1 MNGLINS
8 YCISSVCTQTMD
20 AGNWCGSQ
28 CSKKRND
35 ALSAPSNGPRFFSG
49 SMPLAAPRRSAR
61 TDESTSTWRRPAARF
76 PGEVS
81 ASPDMGWR
89 QVGRRKPSGGC
100 SARTGKRPGTGEG
113 RGVEEEDTPIKA
125 AGAGRGDECP
135 TSYFG
140 YHLKATS
147 GSASTAVRHLIA
159 EVDAPFFLK
168 KNRV

>member
-1 MNGLINS
+1 MNGLINSYCICSNRWSSKPAGYHSLNLFLFHPCRIIADMNGLINS

-61 TDESTSTWRRPAARF
+61 TDESTSTWRRAAARF

-81 ASPDMGWR
+81 VSP
-89 QVGRRKPSGGC
+89 
-100 SARTGKRPGTGEG
+100 
-113 RGVEEEDTPIKA
+113 
-125 AGAGRGDECP
+125 AGHGLEAGRAA
-135 TSYFG
+135 
-140 YHLKATS
+140 KA
-147 GSASTAVRHLIA
+147 
-159 EVDAPFFLK
+159 
-168 KNRV
+168 